1 MTAPAKQAKTAAPP
15 PQRDATTAP
24 ATPQANAGGVAQAAS
39 LVREGSPD
47 AKAATAAPVP
57 NPGRPI
63 SPAAMKSILDRQA
76 EGNFDAAIAEARALL
91 AGQPANSRHATTVR
105 FFLADLLQRV
115 GRQREARAVFE
126 EILAT
131 GETGD
136 RPAALFGQAL
146 TSLHLDDTVQAARAC
161 AELAA
166 MAPDSPLIEFARFMR
181 TSAPDSPEG
190 RLGAYFDRLA
200 QAAPSAPPAP
210 AQTRSEPARPA
221 AMPRPEHLTLSTG
234 STTTPLPGEPIP
246 RVAASGKPTAP
257 TAATASQASGRR
269 KHKAQL
275 TLGGWTSDLDGRLIS
290 RGMDLDLADGIDTK
304 EQSRFMADLSADVGH
319 DIRLGVTYHSFDH
332 RGRPTGT
339 FTYDGFSYSPLSAF
353 RLLTR
358 FSEWTATRSM
368 ASGVDADWGVTL
380 GVLSSQVEMTLTQ
393 RLTTGERIG
402 TLHQRLTLPFLGVA
416 GELPLGDNTRLQ
428 GFARYVSTSGGRVG
442 GTFHDLALALRVGLT
457 KDADAHGLSAA
468 LGYRTFALDGD
479 ADHDLVDTRFAGPTF
494 SLLGRF

>member
-1 MTAPAKQAKTAAPP
+1 MT
-15 PQRDATTAP
+15 
-24 ATPQANAGGVAQAAS
+24 TPKPVVVGVAGGT
-39 LVREGSPD
+39 GSG
-47 AKAATAAPVP
+47 KTTVIQ
-57 NPGRPI
+57 R
-63 SPAAMKSILDRQA
+63 ILDRVGSDRIAYLPHDAYYKDASHLPPA
-76 EGNFDAAIAEARALL
+76 ERAHLNFDHPNALDNALLIAHIHALL